1 MPSLF
6 QIFPPIFEKCSDSVL
21 NFRTC
26 TLSRKISRF
35 SSARISDDLFLVI
48 DQPQISNFPPYFASF
63 STFSPLF
70 CANYYSPSFHKFPPC
85 FQEIHLL
92 FTYFSCISF
101 LPYFDHDA
109 FMHHPMHVL
118 PWTPLIKQV
127 EPVLNDTDTELK
139 R

>member
-1 MPSLF
+1 MHAPLF

-26 TLSRKISRF
+26 TLFRKISRF
-35 SSARISDDLFLVI
+35 SSAKIYDDLFLVI
-48 DQPQISNFPPYFASF
+48 DQPQISNFPHYFASF

-70 CANYYSPSFHKFPPC
+70 CENYYSPTFTNFPPVFKKFTC
-85 FQEIHLL
+85 FLRTFRVFRFSPTLTMMHLCITQC
-92 FTYFSCISF
+92 TY
-101 LPYFDHDA
+101 
-109 FMHHPMHVL
+109 
-118 PWTPLIKQV
+118 WTPLIKQV